1 MTSSLL
7 DIIVRSS
14 GGSLANPLAKFKDVQ
29 TLHVIIHALTLEGTA
44 SGQTID
50 EQSPQEA
57 IKKPALGIC
66 ASKPRPMRLLYFVF
80 WHDCCLA
87 KSLVRFRSQRPLVKA
102 HGEKKADLA
111 GGSKAHGEETQ
122 I

>member
-50 EQSPQEA
+50 EQSPPGSNQKNSAGNVCVEA
-57 IKKPALGIC
+57 TYC
-66 ASKPRPMRLLYFVF
+66 YDYYF
-80 WHDCCLA
+80 
-87 KSLVRFRSQRPLVKA
+87 PLCHKA
-102 HGEKKADLA
+102 AAYLK
-111 GGSKAHGEETQ
+111 
-122 I
+122 